1 MALNLQPDSITTT
14 SVKMVTKMSYFL
26 NFPNLSELN
35 DFQKELKECF
45 EKFRK
50 TTTRRALDET
60 SSKNE
65 DVDAILEKN
74 QCLKNL
80 GTVLTDCFEKTLK
93 LVDASI
99 SDWRNEPNKILTV
112 NKQEICSPVL
122 GGSSSYLSSVPQ
134 DEPFTTLFSSDKK
147 QSSPGF
153 YRQMEKDELKF
164 LCFVG
169 NNSSGLYFNHKIP
182 IDQVELFVTF
192 FVFCRDKDDSTREQ
206 LGFVDFMKF
215 SLVCDS
221 LLKFSKQHPNP
232 NLEKMRLNWSEKS
245 DKKTSDKSF
254 KIFKKPEIIH
264 LLPSLYIYQCRDVL
278 NFLLGKKLVFS
289 GKRGHYAASSILNE
303 VGLRD
308 ALNELPLL

>member
-1 MALNLQPDSITTT
+1 
-14 SVKMVTKMSYFL
+14 MVTKMSYFFD
-26 NFPNLSELN
+26 FPNLNELN

-112 NKQEICSPVL
+112 NKQEMLSPVL
-122 GGSSSYLSSVPQ
+122 GESLSYLSSLPQ
-134 DEPFTTLFSSDKK
+134 DGAFAASPIMDKK
-147 QSSPGF
+147 QISPGF

-164 LCFVG
+164 LCYVG

-182 IDQVELFVTF
+182 IDQVELFVSF
-192 FVFCRDKDDSTREQ
+192 FIFCRDKDDSTREQ
-206 LGFVDFMKF
+206 SGFVGFMKF

-232 NLEKMRLNWSEKS
+232 NLEKMRLNWAEKS

-254 KIFKKPEIIH
+254 KIFKKPEIIY

-278 NFLLGKKLVFS
+278 NFLLGKELVLS
-289 GKRGHYAASSILNE
+289 GMRGHYRASSILNE
-303 VGLRD
+303 VSLRE

>member
-1 MALNLQPDSITTT
+1 
-14 SVKMVTKMSYFL
+14 MSYFFD
-26 NFPNLSELN
+26 FPNLSELN

-50 TTTRRALDET
+50 TTTRRALYET

-112 NKQEICSPVL
+112 NKQEMLSPVL
-122 GGSSSYLSSVPQ
+122 GESLSYLSSLPQ
-134 DEPFTTLFSSDKK
+134 DGPFAASPIMDKK
-147 QSSPGF
+147 QISPGF
-153 YRQMEKDELKF
+153 YRQIEKDELKF
-164 LCFVG
+164 LCYVG

-182 IDQVELFVTF
+182 IDQVELFVSF
-192 FVFCRDKDDSTREQ
+192 FIFCRDKDDSSLEQ
-206 LGFVDFMKF
+206 VGFVDFMKF
-215 SLVCDS
+215 SFVCDS
-221 LLKFSKQHPNP
+221 LLKFSKQHPNSNP
-232 NLEKMRLNWSEKS
+232 DKMRLNWAEKS

-254 KIFKKPEIIH
+254 KIFKKPEIIY

-278 NFLLGKKLVFS
+278 NFLLGKELVFS
-289 GKRGHYAASSILNE
+289 GTRGHYKASSILNE
-303 VGLRD
+303 VSLRD